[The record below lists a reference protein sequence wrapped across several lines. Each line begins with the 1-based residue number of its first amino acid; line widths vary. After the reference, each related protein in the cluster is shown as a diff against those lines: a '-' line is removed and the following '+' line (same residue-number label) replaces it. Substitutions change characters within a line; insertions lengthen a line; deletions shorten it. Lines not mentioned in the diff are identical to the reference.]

1 MATGVPWNRLWGWVE
16 PTGFLEAGL
25 PLHSVKCT
33 FLGRWKSSRALEGHP
48 ENSPVNVDH
57 SPCKQQR
64 KNTDF
69 PGLDLRWTVC
79 LVPFSFCLVSCSPSC
94 SENPRTKTD
103 LWPQRLWCHDSSFSP
118 ESWSNT
124 LLLLRDTSLP
134 SGIPEVSLTQ
144 HSNGKT
150 ATHTSLRTLHSA
162 GETKLCYLLLTSCLF
177 LCK

>member
-33 FLGRWKSSRALEGHP
+33 FFGRWKLSRALEGHP
-48 ENSPVNVDH
+48 ENSPMNVDH
-57 SPCKQQR
+57 SPCRQQR

-103 LWPQRLWCHDSSFSP
+103 LWPQRLWCHDHPSLLSP
-118 ESWSNT
+118 GVT
-124 LLLLRDTSLP
+124 LSCCSETHPIFLP
-134 SGIPEVSLTQ
+134 SGTPEASLTQ

-150 ATHTSLRTLHSA
+150 ATHTTLRTLHSA
-162 GETKLCYLLLTSCLF
+162 GETKL
-177 LCK
+177 